1 MWPICKSIWGDH
13 VLLNNGQVV
22 PLAPQALGETTPVMA
37 TGYFYPKDG
46 MLLERRFA
54 YYAELYKSQPWI
66 AAAINKRA
74 NAVARLSLNVW
85 DNSPNNGKNL
95 DTGSAYAK
103 LLRVPCPYL
112 SEFAFWRWFVSTY
125 DVYGEA
131 FLYKLRNPNTGQVTA
146 LLPMH
151 PSRTFIK
158 RASADDDWPGA
169 KAGDVQYVFTMGT
182 ATYGYLTAETSDVV
196 SWMRYNPDT
205 EMRGWSLL
213 EPLRSTIMN
222 EDSARRA
229 MAAWWRNM
237 GRPSLAL
244 SVDKTLSPDMGKRI
258 KADFDSI
265 HSGSDNAG
273 STIVLPSGMTAIPIQ
288 LDAEEMAYIESRK
301 LNREEIAG
309 VFDMPPP
316 VLQITDNATFS
327 NITEQMRSFY
337 RDSMAP
343 LIEDLESLLDVSLK
357 TEFPGNKFARFAV
370 DEVLR
375 GNIETRAT
383 TAVSLVTNG
392 IAKPAEVRPWFD
404 FNDAGEVTDQ
414 LYANSA
420 LQPLGSIKESI
431 AVSGPTAELVP
442 EDFDTAQDPPAPAA
456 VPAAD
461 GEPPT
466 PPQPAAPPPAAP
478 KAGKFY
484 RPIMGR
490 LGRGKSFA
498 EVAGEMLAAVDDSER
513 TEMIADLA
521 LAERKSA

>member
-1 MWPICKSIWGDH
+1 M
-13 VLLNNGQVV
+13 LLNNGQVV

-37 TGYFYPKDG
+37 TGYFYAHDG
-46 MLLERRFA
+46 MWLEKRFA
-54 YYAELYKSQPWI
+54 YYAEIYKSQPWV
-66 AAAINKRA
+66 AAAVNKRA

-85 DNSPNNGKNL
+85 DNSPNTGQNL
-95 DTGSAYAK
+95 DTTSEYAQ
-103 LLRVPCPYL
+103 LLRQPCWWL
-112 SEFAFWRWFVSTY
+112 SQYAFWRWVVSTY
-125 DVYGEA
+125 DIYGEA
-131 FLYKLRNPNTGQVTA
+131 FLYKLRDPDTGLVKY

-158 RASADDDWPGA
+158 RAAQDGEWDGA
-169 KAGDVQYVFTMGT
+169 KAGDLQYIFTLGT
-182 ATYGYLTAETSDVV
+182 ATYGYLKAPATDVV
-196 SWMRYNPDT
+196 AWLRFNPDT

-222 EDSARRA
+222 EDSSRRA

-244 SVDKTLSPDMGKRI
+244 SIDKAVKPEIGKRI
-258 KADFDSI
+258 KAEFDAI

-273 STIVLPSGMTAIPIQ
+273 STIVLPSGMTAMPIQ
-288 LDAEEMAYIESRK
+288 LDAEDMAYIESRR
-301 LNREEIAG
+301 LNREEVAG

-343 LIEDLESLLDVSLK
+343 VIEDLESLLDSSLK
-357 TEFPGNKFARFAV
+357 PEFIGNLFARFAV

-375 GNIETRAT
+375 GNIETRAE

-404 FNDAGEVTDQ
+404 LNDAGAVTNR

-420 LQPLGSIKESI
+420 MQPLGTIREYI
-431 AVSGPTAELVP
+431 AVSGPGAELVP
-442 EDFDTAQDPPAPAA
+442 QTYEDAQDPPERAPVEPAGAEKPPTPPAPAA
-456 VPAAD
+456 
-461 GEPPT
+461 
-466 PPQPAAPPPAAP
+466 PPPEQRP
-478 KAGKFY
+478 GKYY
-484 RPIMGR
+484 RSIMGR
-490 LGRGKSFA
+490 LGRGKALADVSR
-498 EVAGEMLAAVDDSER
+498 ELLDSVDESERAAVLD
-513 TEMIADLA
+513 DLA
-521 LAERKSA
+521 LAERKTQ